1 MGVRLESGALLAYAE
16 NAERAYFSTEVRQ
29 LSCVSLRPDATKMK
43 RKKPSS
49 WVSQINRGVEDVD
62 NFYLRGFFC

>member
-43 RKKPSS
+43 RKKPAS
-49 WVSQINRGVEDVD
+49 WICQINRGMEDV
-62 NFYLRGFFC
+62 NTFYLGGFLR